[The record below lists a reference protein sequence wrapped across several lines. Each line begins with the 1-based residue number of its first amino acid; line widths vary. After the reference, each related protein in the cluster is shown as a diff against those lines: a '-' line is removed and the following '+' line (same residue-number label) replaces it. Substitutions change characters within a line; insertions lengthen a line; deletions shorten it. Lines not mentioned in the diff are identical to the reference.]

1 MSEQEAYIQKA
12 KNCHKSVRSDLL
24 DSKII
29 LSKPRTE
36 ILHRLELPKI
46 GSFAA
51 APDVSVRFALHKAL
65 SAKRGEKMMPP
76 IPDDIEIAFRD
87 KWYAGGDHI
96 LLMEMIDA
104 GRLPLAWREYWTPDD
119 PPQFQHALRIAKER
133 GYQIPQK
140 FLDAESE
147 QSYSEKE
154 SFHAAYT
161 FVSGQPAGFWG
172 SAFWNVPEIR
182 SWTKDLC
189 QLTGQFII
197 PDPLEK
203 TKTPYFLDQ
212 LWILLLPDRR
222 IRLIGLEIDG
232 EIHLEPERVEK
243 DRRRDAMLAAMGYE
257 IFHVAGWWCRID
269 PYLVIAEFLR
279 ASGICAVAPDFVS
292 GSKNSIK
299 DYVCDVCHELM
310 VRWDH
315 SDIEQAE
322 IDGRLLTGHQFCIRR
337 QLEMRED

>member
-1 MSEQEAYIQKA
+1 MSEREAYIEKA
-12 KNCHKSVRSDLL
+12 RNCHKSIRPELWN
-24 DSKII
+24 SKIV

-36 ILHRLELPKI
+36 ILHRLEFPNI
-46 GSFAA
+46 GKSSS
-51 APDVSVRFALHKAL
+51 PQDTSVRFALHKAL
-65 SAKRGEKMMPP
+65 SGKRGEKMMPP
-76 IPDDIEIAFRD
+76 IPDDIELSFRD
-87 KWYAGGDHI
+87 KWYAGGDHV

-119 PPQFQHALRIAKER
+119 PPQHQHALRIAKER
-133 GYQIPQK
+133 GYQVPHK
-140 FLDAESE
+140 FLAQDSQ

-172 SAFWNVPEIR
+172 NAFREVPEIR
-182 SWTKDLC
+182 SWSKDLC
-189 QLTGQFII
+189 QLTGQFIV
-197 PDPLEK
+197 PDPLEE

-232 EIHLEPERVEK
+232 EIHLEPERSEK
-243 DRRRDAMLAAMGYE
+243 DRRRDVMLAAMGYE
-257 IFHVAGWWCRID
+257 VYHVAGWWCRID

-279 ASGICAVAPDFVS
+279 ASGICNVAPDYVI
-292 GSKNSIK
+292 GAKNSI
-299 DYVCDVCHELM
+299 DEYVCDVCHEPM

-315 SDIEQAE
+315 SDIQRAE
-322 IDGRLLTGHQFCIRR
+322 IGGEVLTGHRFCIRHK
-337 QLEMRED
+337 LELDE

>member
-1 MSEQEAYIQKA
+1 MSEREAYIKKA
-12 KNCHKSVRSDLL
+12 RNCHKSVRPELWN
-24 DSKII
+24 SKII

-36 ILHRLELPKI
+36 ILHRLELPKT
-46 GSFAA
+46 GKFSATQ
-51 APDVSVRFALHKAL
+51 DTSVRFALHKAL
-65 SAKRGEKMMPP
+65 SGKRGEEMMPP
-76 IPDDIEIAFRD
+76 IPDDIEMSFRN
-87 KWYAGGDHI
+87 KWYSGGDHVM
-96 LLMEMIDA
+96 LMQMIDA

-119 PPQFQHALRIAKER
+119 PPQYQHALEIAKER
-133 GYQIPQK
+133 GYQVPHK
-140 FLDAESE
+140 FLAEESQ

-172 SAFWNVPEIR
+172 RAFWDVPDIR
-182 SWTKDLC
+182 KWTMDLC

-212 LWILLLPDRR
+212 LWILLLPNRR

-232 EIHLEPERVEK
+232 ENHLEADRVER
-243 DRRRDAMLAAMGYE
+243 DGRRDAMLAAMGYE
-257 IFHVAGWWCRID
+257 VYHVAGWWCRID

-279 ASGICAVAPDFVS
+279 ASGICEVAPNFVT
-292 GSKNSIK
+292 GAKQSINA
-299 DYVCDVCHELM
+299 YTCDLCHELM

-322 IDGRLLTGHQFCIRR
+322 IGGRLVTGHRFCIRER
-337 QLEMRED
+337 LETEG